1 MHLLPIGST
10 LLGLAAIA
18 AVRAADTPPAAAS
31 GSAPIAELRFNAAD
45 MDRSADP
52 RKDFV
57 KFAAGTWLARETI
70 PADQSRWTSF
80 DALARANAEKIKTV
94 VEAAAAD
101 TTAAPGTPTRMVG
114 DFFASG
120 LDTAAI
126 EAAGLQPIAAD
137 LARIA
142 GTTSVNELVQVAGE
156 LRRVGVGTFC
166 GTSVRGDARQSE
178 MNAFYLTQGGLSLP
192 DRDYYLE
199 TSFAAKRDAYRE
211 HVSKMLVLAGD
222 NAEVAAKSAEG
233 VLAIETALATASKKR
248 VDLRDPVANYNKLT
262 LAAIEAQAPGF
273 PWRTWL
279 TAAGFPELPAAIV
292 NHPPFLTALASELR
306 TRPLADWQA
315 YVRWH
320 LVRSYAAFLPAAF
333 EAESFRFNETVLRGT
348 PQMEPRWRRVARV
361 VDGDIG
367 EALGQL
373 YVARFF
379 PPEAKARMLT
389 MVGYIKTAFRARLG
403 QLEWMTPETR
413 QRALQKFDA
422 FGVKIG
428 YPDKWKTYQ
437 GLTIRRD
444 HYAANVRAARAWD
457 DAFERAKLGQPVDP
471 SEWGMTPPTVN
482 AYFNSTRNE
491 IVFPAGIL
499 QPPFF
504 DMAADDAVN
513 FGAIATVIGHEI
525 THGFDDQG
533 RKFDGHGNIADW
545 WQPADDTAFKARAQL
560 LVEQYNGYEALPG
573 KFVNGQLCLGEN
585 IADLGGVTVAF
596 AALEQSLAGKPRPA
610 LIDGFTPAQRFF
622 LSWGQLWGR
631 TLYRPDAM
639 ARQLATDPH
648 SPGNFRAIG
657 PLTNFPDFYTA
668 FGIQEGDPLWRPA
681 DKRVKIW

>member
-1 MHLLPIGST
+1 MRIHPVCST
-10 LLGLAAIA
+10 LLGLAATA
-18 AVRAADTPPAAAS
+18 AARAADAPPATPPVA
-31 GSAPIAELRFNAAD
+31 APIAELRFTVTD
-45 MDRSADP
+45 MDRTADP

-57 KFAAGTWLARETI
+57 KFAAGAWLARETI
-70 PADQSRWTSF
+70 PADQYRWTSF
-80 DALARANAEKIKTV
+80 NALERSNLEKIKTV

-101 TTAAPGTPTRMVG
+101 TTAAPGTPKRMVG
-114 DFFASG
+114 DFFASA

-126 EAAGLQPIAAD
+126 DAAGLQPLAAD

-142 GTTSVNELVQVAGE
+142 GAASVDELVKVAGE
-156 LRRVGVGTFC
+156 LRRVGVGAFC
-166 GTSVRGDARQSE
+166 NSSVRGDARQSE
-178 MNAFYLTQGGLSLP
+178 INAFYLAQGGLGLP

-199 TSFAAKRDAYRE
+199 ASFAPKRDAYRE
-211 HVSKMLVLAGD
+211 HVRKMLVLAGD
-222 NAEVAAKSAEG
+222 TEVAAAKSADA

-262 LAAIEAQAPGF
+262 LTEIEGRAPGF
-273 PWRTWL
+273 PWRAWL
-279 TAAGFPELPAAIV
+279 GAAGYAEVPAAIV
-292 NHPPFLTALASELR
+292 NHPPFLVALATELR

-315 YVRWH
+315 YLRWH
-320 LVRSYAAFLPAAF
+320 LVRSYAAYLPAAF
-333 EAESFRFNETVLRGT
+333 ENESFRFNETVLRGT
-348 PQMEPRWRRVARV
+348 PEMEPRWRRAARV

-373 YVARFF
+373 YVARYF

-389 MVGYIKTAFRARLG
+389 MVGYIKTAFRGRLE

-413 QRALQKFDA
+413 KRALEKFDA

-444 HYAANVRAARAWD
+444 GYAANVRAARTWD

-471 SEWGMTPPTVN
+471 TEWNMTPPTVN
-482 AYFNSTRNE
+482 AYFASTRNE

-545 WQPADDTAFKARAQL
+545 WQAADDTAFKARAQL
-560 LVEQYNGYEALPG
+560 IVDQYSGYEALPG

-610 LIDGFTPAQRFF
+610 LVDGFTPEQRFF
-622 LSWGQLWGR
+622 LSWSQLWGR
-631 TLYRPDAM
+631 TLYRPDAL

-657 PLTNFPDFYTA
+657 PLANFPDFYTA

-681 DKRVKIW
+681 DKRAKIW